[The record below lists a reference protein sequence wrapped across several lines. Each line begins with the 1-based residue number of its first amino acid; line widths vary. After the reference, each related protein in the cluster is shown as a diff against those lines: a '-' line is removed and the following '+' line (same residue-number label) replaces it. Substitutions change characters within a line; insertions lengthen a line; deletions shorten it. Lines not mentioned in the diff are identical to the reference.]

1 MAMKYI
7 YYPGCSL
14 KSTGRAYEESLL
26 AVFKALDV
34 PYEELSDWNCC
45 GATSY
50 MSINESKAFAI
61 SARNLALAEAQAG
74 GHEGELVQLVAPCS
88 ACYLLLIKTRRYME
102 ENPDIDR
109 IVRQSLKEVGLKYE
123 GNIRVRHPVD
133 VLVNDIGLE
142 RIRERVQIP
151 LKDTRVASYYGCL
164 IVRPFAD
171 FDDPWYPMSL
181 DRLVEALGG
190 EAIDWSLKTRCCG
203 GMLTGT
209 VRGVGLRLGYR
220 LIGEA
225 QRKNANLMITTCPL
239 CQFDLECFQED
250 MNRDFGTN
258 FHMPI
263 LYFTQLMGMAF
274 GLSEKE
280 LGIQRLFVKPEK
292 THKKSVGG

>member
-1 MAMKYI
+1 MKYI

-26 AVFKALDV
+26 AVFKALEI
-34 PYEELSDWNCC
+34 PYEELNDWNCC

-74 GHEGELVQLVAPCS
+74 GDGGELVQLVAPCS

-133 VLVNDIGLE
+133 VLVNDIGLDK
-142 RIRERVQIP
+142 IRERVKVP
-151 LKDTRVASYYGCL
+151 LKDTKVASYYGCL

-171 FDDPWYPMSL
+171 FDDPWNPMSL

-190 EAIDWSLKTRCCG
+190 EAVDWSLKTRCCG
-203 GMLTGT
+203 GTLIGT

-220 LIGEA
+220 IIGEA

-239 CQFDLECFQED
+239 CQFDLECFQDD
-250 MNRDFGTN
+250 MNHDFDTN
-258 FHMPI
+258 FHLPV
-263 LYFTQLMGMAF
+263 LYFTQLMGLAF
-274 GLSEKE
+274 GLPEKE
-280 LGIQRLFVKPEK
+280 LGIHRLFVKPEK
-292 THKKSVGG
+292 TYKTSVGG